1 MNNNIGNGISEEY
14 WKKIRNTLSHFPHIE
29 KAVLFGSRA
38 KGTFKK
44 FSDIDIALIGKDI
57 NTDDLLKLETEI
69 DDLLLPYEFDFCI
82 YKDITNNEL
91 KEHIDRRGIVVY
103 RLNS

>member
-1 MNNNIGNGISEEY
+1 MSNNLDNGISAEY
-14 WKKIRNTLSHFPHIE
+14 WNKINETLSHFPHIE

-38 KGTFKK
+38 KGTHKK
-44 FSDIDIALIGKDI
+44 FSDIDIALIGNDM

-82 YKDITNNEL
+82 YKNITNKEL
-91 KEHIDRRGIVVY
+91 KDHIDRRGIVVY
-103 RLNS
+103 NSN

>member
-1 MNNNIGNGISEEY
+1 MSNNLDNGISAEY
-14 WKKIRNTLSHFPHIE
+14 WNKINETLSHFPHIK

-38 KGTFKK
+38 KGTYKE
-44 FSDIDIALIGKDI
+44 FSDIDIALIGNDM

-82 YKDITNNEL
+82 YKNITNKEL
-91 KEHIDRRGIVVY
+91 KDHIDRRGIVVY
-103 RLNS
+103 NSNN